1 LKKENDVNKI
11 NWRVRLRNKT
21 FWLTLVPLLVLLSQQ
36 LGLNWVPENWESIFG
51 TVMAI
56 LTVVG
61 IINDPT
67 TAGIKDS
74 EQALV
79 YYEPKED

>member
-1 LKKENDVNKI
+1 MNKI

-21 FWLTLVPLLVLLSQQ
+21 FWLTLVPLIVLLTQQ

-67 TAGIKDS
+67 TVGIKDS
-74 EQALV
+74 SQALNYV
-79 YYEPKED
+79 VPKGE

>member
-1 LKKENDVNKI
+1 MNKI

-21 FWLTLVPLLVLLSQQ
+21 FWLTLVPLLVLLTHQ
-36 LGLNWVPENWESIFG
+36 LGLKWVPEKWESIFT

-79 YYEPKED
+79 YYEPKKD

>member
-1 LKKENDVNKI
+1 MNKI

-21 FWLTLVPLLVLLSQQ
+21 FWLTLVPLLVLLTQQ
-36 LGLNWVPENWESIFG
+36 LGLNWVPKNCESIFG
-51 TVMAI
+51 TIMAI

-67 TAGIKDS
+67 TSGIKDS
-74 EQALV
+74 SQALA
-79 YYEPKED
+79 YYEPRKD

>member
-1 LKKENDVNKI
+1 MNKI

-21 FWLTLVPLLVLLSQQ
+21 FWLTLVPLLVLLTQQ
-36 LGLNWVPENWESIFG
+36 LGLNWVPKNWESIFG
-51 TVMAI
+51 TIMAI

-67 TAGIKDS
+67 TVGVKDS
-74 EQALV
+74 EQALNYV
-79 YYEPKED
+79 VPKGE

>member
-1 LKKENDVNKI
+1 MNKI

-21 FWLTLVPLLVLLSQQ
+21 FWLTLVPLLVLLTQQ
-36 LGLNWVPENWESIFG
+36 LGLNWVPENWESIFS

-61 IINDPT
+61 VINDPT

-74 EQALV
+74 EQALA
-79 YYEPKED
+79 YYEPKGE

>member
-1 LKKENDVNKI
+1 MDKI

-21 FWLTLVPLLVLLSQQ
+21 FWLTLVPLLVLLTQQ

-56 LTVVG
+56 LTAVG
-61 IINDPT
+61 VINDPT
-67 TAGIKDS
+67 TSGLSDS
-74 EQALV
+74 EQAMN
-79 YYEPKED
+79 YNDPK

>member
-1 LKKENDVNKI
+1 MNKI

-21 FWLTLVPLLVLLSQQ
+21 FWLTLVPLLVLLTQQ
-36 LGLNWVPENWESIFG
+36 LGLNWVPENWESIFT

-79 YYEPKED
+79 YYEPKENKHV

>member
-1 LKKENDVNKI
+1 MNKI

-21 FWLTLVPLLVLLSQQ
+21 FWLTLIPLIVLLTQQ
-36 LGLNWVPENWESIFG
+36 LGLKWVPENWESIFG
-51 TVMAI
+51 TIMAI

-74 EQALV
+74 VQALT
-79 YYEPKED
+79 YTEPKQD

>member
-1 LKKENDVNKI
+1 MKKI

-21 FWLTLVPLLVLLSQQ
+21 FWLTLVPLLVLLTQQ
-36 LGLNWVPENWESIFG
+36 IGLNWVPKNWESIFG

-61 IINDPT
+61 VINDPT
-67 TAGIKDS
+67 TVGVKDS
-74 EQALV
+74 EQALA
-79 YYEPKED
+79 YYEPKGE

>member
-1 LKKENDVNKI
+1 MNKI
-11 NWRVRLRNKT
+11 NWRIRLRNKT
-21 FWLTLVPLLVLLSQQ
+21 FLLTLVPLLVLLSQQ
-36 LGLNWVPENWESIFG
+36 LGLNWVPENWESILG

-67 TAGIKDS
+67 TVGIKDS
-74 EQALV
+74 EQALA
-79 YYEPKED
+79 YYEPKGE

>member
-1 LKKENDVNKI
+1 MNKI

-21 FWLTLVPLLVLLSQQ
+21 FWLTLVPLLVLLTQQ
-36 LGLNWVPENWESIFG
+36 LGLIWVPQNWESIFG
-51 TVMAI
+51 TIMAI

-67 TAGIKDS
+67 TAGLKDS
-74 EQALV
+74 SQALS
-79 YYEPKED
+79 YYKPKGE

>member
-1 LKKENDVNKI
+1 MNKI

-21 FWLTLVPLLVLLSQQ
+21 FWLTLVPLLVLLTQQ

-51 TVMAI
+51 TVMSI
-56 LTVVG
+56 LIVVG

-67 TAGIKDS
+67 TAGVKDS
-74 EQALV
+74 AQALT
-79 YYEPKED
+79 YTEPKED

>member
-1 LKKENDVNKI
+1 MNKI

-21 FWLTLVPLLVLLSQQ
+21 FWLTLVPSLVLLTQQ
-36 LGLNWVPENWESIFG
+36 VGLNWVPENWESIFS

-67 TAGIKDS
+67 TAGITDS
-74 EQALV
+74 SQALA

>member
-1 LKKENDVNKI
+1 MSKI

-51 TVMAI
+51 TVMSI
-56 LTVVG
+56 LIVVG

-67 TAGIKDS
+67 TAGVKDS
-74 EQALV
+74 AQALT
-79 YYEPKED
+79 YTEPKED

>member
-1 LKKENDVNKI
+1 MKI
-11 NWRVRLRNKT
+11 NWGVRLRNKT
-21 FWLTLVPLLVLLSQQ
+21 FWWTLVPLLVLLSQQ
-36 LGLNWVPENWESIFG
+36 LGFNWVSENWESIFG

-67 TAGIKDS
+67 TAGVADS
-74 EQALV
+74 EQALH
-79 YYEPKED
+79 YYEPKVD

>member
-1 LKKENDVNKI
+1 MNKI

-21 FWLTLVPLLVLLSQQ
+21 FWLTLVPLLVLLTQQ
-36 LGLNWVPENWESIFG
+36 LGLNWVPENWASIFN

-67 TAGIKDS
+67 TAGITDS
-74 EQALV
+74 AQALA
-79 YYEPKED
+79 YYEPKGE

>member
-1 LKKENDVNKI
+1 MNKI

-21 FWLTLVPLLVLLSQQ
+21 FWLTLVPLLVLLTQQ
-36 LGLNWVPENWESIFG
+36 LGLNWVPENWESIFT

-67 TAGIKDS
+67 TVGIKDS
-74 EQALV
+74 AQALT
-79 YYEPKED
+79 YYEPKKD

>member
-1 LKKENDVNKI
+1 MNKI

-21 FWLTLVPLLVLLSQQ
+21 FWLTLVPLLVLLTQQ
-36 LGLNWVPENWESIFG
+36 LGLNWVPENWESIFS

-67 TAGIKDS
+67 TAGITDS
-74 EQALV
+74 EQALA
-79 YYEPKED
+79 YYEPKG

>member
-1 LKKENDVNKI
+1 MNKI

-21 FWLTLVPLLVLLSQQ
+21 FWLTLVPLLVLLTQQ
-36 LGLNWVPENWESIFG
+36 LGLNWVPENWESIFC

-67 TAGIKDS
+67 TEGVTDS
-74 EQALV
+74 AQALA

>member
-1 LKKENDVNKI
+1 MNKI

-21 FWLTLVPLLVLLSQQ
+21 FWLTLVPLLVLLTQR
-36 LGLNWVPENWESIFG
+36 LGLNWVPENWESIFN
-51 TVMAI
+51 TVMEI
-56 LTVVG
+56 LIVVG

-67 TAGIKDS
+67 TAGITDS
-74 EQALV
+74 SQALA

>member
-1 LKKENDVNKI
+1 MNKI

-21 FWLTLVPLLVLLSQQ
+21 FWLTLVPLLVLLTQQ
-36 LGLNWVPENWESIFG
+36 LGLNWVPENWESIFT

-74 EQALV
+74 AQALA
-79 YYEPKED
+79 YYEPKGE

>member
-1 LKKENDVNKI
+1 MNKI

-21 FWLTLVPLLVLLSQQ
+21 FWLTLVPLLVLLTQQ
-36 LGLNWVPENWESIFG
+36 LGLNWVPENWESIFS

-74 EQALV
+74 SQALA
-79 YYEPKED
+79 YYEPKGE

>member
-1 LKKENDVNKI
+1 MSKI

-21 FWLTLVPLLVLLSQQ
+21 FWLTLVPLLVLLTQQ
-36 LGLNWVPENWESIFG
+36 LGLNWVHENWEYIFG

-74 EQALV
+74 EHALA
-79 YYEPKED
+79 YYEPKKD

>member
-1 LKKENDVNKI
+1 MNKI

-36 LGLNWVPENWESIFG
+36 LGLNWVPENWESIFT

-79 YYEPKED
+79 YYEPKKD

>member
-1 LKKENDVNKI
+1 MKKI

-36 LGLNWVPENWESIFG
+36 LGLNWVPKNWESIFT

-67 TAGIKDS
+67 TVGIKDS

-79 YYEPKED
+79 YYEPKGE

>member
-1 LKKENDVNKI
+1 MNKI

-21 FWLTLVPLLVLLSQQ
+21 FWLTLVPLLVLLTQQ
-36 LGLNWVPENWESIFG
+36 LGLKWVPENWESIFG

-74 EQALV
+74 SQALA
-79 YYEPKED
+79 YNKPRKD

>member
-1 LKKENDVNKI
+1 MNKI

-21 FWLTLVPLLVLLSQQ
+21 FWLTLVPLLVLLTQQ

-51 TVMAI
+51 TIMAI

-67 TAGIKDS
+67 TAGVKDS
-74 EQALV
+74 AQALT
-79 YYEPKED
+79 YYEPKQD

>member
-1 LKKENDVNKI
+1 MNKI

-21 FWLTLVPLLVLLSQQ
+21 FWLTLVPLLVLLTQQ
-36 LGLNWVPENWESIFG
+36 LGLNLVPENWESIFG
-51 TVMAI
+51 TIMAI

-67 TAGIKDS
+67 TAGITDS
-74 EQALV
+74 SQALT
-79 YYEPKED
+79 YYEPKQD

>member
-1 LKKENDVNKI
+1 MSKI

-36 LGLNWVPENWESIFG
+36 LGLNWVPKNWESIFG
-51 TVMAI
+51 TIMAI

-67 TAGIKDS
+67 TAGITDS
-74 EQALV
+74 AQALA

>member
-1 LKKENDVNKI
+1 MSKI

-36 LGLNWVPENWESIFG
+36 LGLNWVPKNWESIFG
-51 TVMAI
+51 TIMAI

-74 EQALV
+74 EQALNYV
-79 YYEPKED
+79 VPKGE

>member
-1 LKKENDVNKI
+1 MNKI

-21 FWLTLVPLLVLLSQQ
+21 FWLTLVPLLVLLTQQ

-51 TVMAI
+51 TIMAI

-61 IINDPT
+61 VINDPT
-67 TAGIKDS
+67 TVGVKDS
-74 EQALV
+74 EQALNYV
-79 YYEPKED
+79 VPKGE

>member
-1 LKKENDVNKI
+1 MNKI

-21 FWLTLVPLLVLLSQQ
+21 FWLTLVPLLVLLTQQ
-36 LGLNWVPENWESIFG
+36 LGLKWVPDNWESIFN

-67 TAGIKDS
+67 TAGITDS
-74 EQALV
+74 SQALA

>member
-1 LKKENDVNKI
+1 MGKI

-21 FWLTLVPLLVLLSQQ
+21 FWLTLVPLIVLLTQQ
-36 LGLNWVPENWESIFG
+36 LGLKWVPENWESIFG

-67 TAGIKDS
+67 TSGITDS
-74 EQALV
+74 SQALA
-79 YYEPKED
+79 YYEPRKD

>member
-1 LKKENDVNKI
+1 MNKI

-21 FWLTLVPLLVLLSQQ
+21 FWLTLVPLLVLLTQQ
-36 LGLNWVPENWESIFG
+36 LGLNWVPENWESIFS

-67 TAGIKDS
+67 TAGITDS
-74 EQALV
+74 SQALV
-79 YYEPKED
+79 YYEPKQD